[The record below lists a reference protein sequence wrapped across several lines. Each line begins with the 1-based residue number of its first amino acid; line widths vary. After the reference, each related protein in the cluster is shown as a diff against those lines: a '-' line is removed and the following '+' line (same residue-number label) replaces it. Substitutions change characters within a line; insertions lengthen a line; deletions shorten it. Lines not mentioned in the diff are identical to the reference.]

1 MVFFGFAMLS
11 ITISF
16 MLERPGV
23 PPEGKQANKELNAKA
38 TQGRRLVR
46 DEPVKHFFISKNEI
60 SCRRHL
66 HRCFTPICKDQT
78 PVLTSASHKYRRL
91 VHAKADQIKAAN
103 SGGKS
108 KKGQAQPLSATN
120 PRSELKRDSIDSHH
134 VLTSHSSIS

>member
-1 MVFFGFAMLS
+1 MNIFAVATIIREHIRVLNGFFGFAMLS

-46 DEPVKHFFISKNEI
+46 DEPVKHFFFSKNEI

-78 PVLTSASHKYRRL
+78 PLLTSASHKYRRL

-103 SGGKS
+103 SGGEGKTRW
-108 KKGQAQPLSATN
+108 LSIES
-120 PRSELKRDSIDSHH
+120 RL
-134 VLTSHSSIS
+134 SS